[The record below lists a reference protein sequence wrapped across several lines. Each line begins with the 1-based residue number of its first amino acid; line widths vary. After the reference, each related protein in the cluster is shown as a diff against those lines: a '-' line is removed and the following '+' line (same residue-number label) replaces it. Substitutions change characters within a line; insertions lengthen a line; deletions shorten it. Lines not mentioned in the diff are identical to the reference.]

1 VTEAIIHIHE
11 DSWGMRNLYPAPA
24 LARASRDVTH
34 AAEAGERNRDPS
46 GVGWTDAYVIQ
57 EPTTSYLDLELPLAK
72 ASRALAGLMPRVRK
86 FYATASAGFDPG
98 RRDPDGSYEED
109 AHCYGL
115 HRRCFIKLEPEGE
128 LIKRIW
134 FDAMTD
140 DAQELATLR
149 TAILAIEGLAR
160 SAIADYWL
168 DVAGAVADAEFLD
181 RYFSKLAGA
190 DAD

>member
-1 VTEAIIHIHE
+1 
-11 DSWGMRNLYPAPA
+11 MRSLYPAAA
-24 LARASRDVTH
+24 LAHASRDVTH
-34 AAEAGERNRDPS
+34 AMEAGERNREP
-46 GVGWTDAYVIQ
+46 GGMGWTDVYVIQ
-57 EPTTSYLDLELPLAK
+57 DPTTSYLDVQLPLAQ
-72 ASRALAGLMPRVRK
+72 ASRALAGLMPCVRK

-98 RRDPDGSYEED
+98 HRDPDGSYEED

-134 FDAMTD
+134 FEANTD
-140 DAQELATLR
+140 DAHELATLR
-149 TAILAIEGLAR
+149 AAILAIEGLAR
-160 SAIADYWL
+160 SAIADYRL

-181 RYFSKLAGA
+181 RYFNKLAGA